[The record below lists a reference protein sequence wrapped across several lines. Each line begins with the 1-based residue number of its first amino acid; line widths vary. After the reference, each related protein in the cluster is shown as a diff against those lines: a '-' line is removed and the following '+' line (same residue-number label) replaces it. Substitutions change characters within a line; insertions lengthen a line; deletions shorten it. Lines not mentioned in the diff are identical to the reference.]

1 MASKIFLAVMA
12 LAVLTAFVFAEE
24 EEYAV
29 DDLMEFVKRGKG
41 RNRGRGKMGPLT
53 KDDMESKLTISN
65 HRESFSCER
74 IRIHKRLAIRN
85 LLTCS
90 KQDISVVRT

>member
-53 KDDMESKLTISN
+53 KDDMETCD
-65 HRESFSCER
+65 RYGQQCVCD
-74 IRIHKRLAIRN
+74 KRLSFDNNNRYLVCN
-85 LLTCS
+85 
-90 KQDISVVRT
+90 